1 MVLFAFIA
9 GVLAGVAASY
19 VAAPLWRGASTLAHG
34 RTRYLL
40 AGGFVAGFALIAGV
54 MYLALGSRH
63 SLERPAGSVAASAA
77 QAPSGNP
84 SGTGGTAKSMDAEVT
99 GLEARLAREG
109 GSPSDWTLLAKAYDF
124 MGRPDDARRAR
135 AKAGTPAAGTP
146 AAGTPAAG
154 TPAAGTPAAG
164 TPAAGTPA
172 AGTIAAGAPAAG
184 AAAWQMS
191 ASALTAAASAA
202 DTRASAG
209 GSAQRNTA
217 ATPSPPSPSAT
228 DLERRVAA
236 NPRDAQSWLGL
247 AELRRSQRDYAG
259 SRAAYSKLVEL
270 HAMSAQSWA
279 DYADVLGSL
288 AGGSLTGDAGRAI
301 DSALALDGNNPKAL
315 WLKASQA
322 NEQHRYAE
330 ALTWWKKLRS
340 ALPAD
345 SPDARMVDANI
356 AEASSLAGAPP
367 AGPAA
372 PTPAVAATAGTAT
385 DAAVSGTVSLD
396 RRFAD
401 RVQRDATLFIYAKA
415 ADSPGPPLA
424 VLRTTVGSW
433 PVTFRLDDSLA
444 MMPSRRLSQFERV
457 VIEARISRSGQAT
470 PAAGDLYV
478 TSPVLRPSPGTR
490 LALVIDHEI
499 S

>member
-1 MVLFAFIA
+1 MVSFAFIA

-63 SLERPAGSVAASAA
+63 SLERPAGNVAASAA

-84 SGTGGTAKSMDAEVT
+84 SGTGGNAKSMDAEVA
-99 GLEARLAREG
+99 GLEARLARDG
-109 GSPSDWTLLAKAYDF
+109 GTPSDWTLLAQAYDF
-124 MGRPDDARRAR
+124 MGRPDDAQRAR
-135 AKAGTPAAGTP
+135 AKAGTPAAGT
-146 AAGTPAAG
+146 
-154 TPAAGTPAAG
+154 
-164 TPAAGTPA
+164 
-172 AGTIAAGAPAAG
+172 PAAG

-209 GSAQRNTA
+209 GSAQRNA
-217 ATPSPPSPSAT
+217 DATPSAPSPSAA

-236 NPRDAQSWLGL
+236 NPRDAQSWLAL

-356 AEASSLAGAPP
+356 AEASSLAGAPS
-367 AGPAA
+367 AA
-372 PTPAVAATAGTAT
+372 AMAAGTAT
-385 DAAVSGTVSLD
+385 GAAVSGTVSLD

-478 TSPVLRPSPGTR
+478 TSPVLHPSPGTR